1 MNNIKIVNDELA
13 AKWKNKNIVFDYDGK
28 TFLYEGSEYYDYIE
42 IYYEDKIVFSY
53 IKQKYDWEE
62 VEYFISL
69 QINKSIIARELFSEL
84 KEMNLI
90 DNLDYDDACDI
101 GFDIFDCYTKK
112 YSDVPNAKLEK
123 VLQLNSK
130 YMKEFVFMFKQSN
143 EYYLGNIT
151 IRNADWLIKD
161 INLIKYD
168 KNLNKEFVLEFD
180 SHAWEDK
187 LVYGYYYYNDD
198 LLTNEIKIMLENAF
212 DISFESEKIKKYT
225 LKIDSLHA
233 DDLHLDLVYQNKQ
246 YLIRKI
252 PVQKPI
258 PTLCNEIKYFRYKIF
273 DKDYNLLYEE
283 FPLNEFNRSVD
294 LPHDYYWGKQTCNYK
309 KELYLNGFM
318 EIFESVS
325 YLKEIGYN
333 DVSLRI
339 DKCFSDENK
348 YPELQ

>member
-28 TFLYEGSEYYDYIE
+28 TFFYEGSEYYDYIE

-69 QINKSIIARELFSEL
+69 QINKSIITRELFSEL

-90 DNLDYDDACDI
+90 NDLNYDDACDI
-101 GFDIFDCYTKK
+101 GFDIFDYYTKK
-112 YSDVPNAKLEK
+112 YNDVPNAKLEK
-123 VLQLNSK
+123 TLQLNSK
-130 YMKEFVFMFKQSN
+130 YMKEFIIMFKHNN
-143 EYYLGNIT
+143 EYYSGNIT
-151 IRNADWLIKD
+151 IRSADWFIKD

-187 LVYGYYYYNDD
+187 LIYGYYYYNND

-233 DDLHLDLVYQNKQ
+233 DNLHLDLVYQNEK

-252 PVQKPI
+252 PIRFDEYK
-258 PTLCNEIKYFRYKIF
+258 YKIF

-283 FPLNEFNRSVD
+283 FDPDDETKKYSLDGYKYPKEE
-294 LPHDYYWGKQTCNYK
+294 CNYK
-309 KELYLNGFM
+309 KKLHSNEFIYL
-318 EIFESVS
+318 FERINF
-325 YLKEIGYN
+325 LDKLGYSGIKTRINN
-333 DVSLRI
+333 D
-339 DKCFSDENK
+339 FNE
-348 YPELQ
+348 YPELE

>member
-1 MNNIKIVNDELA
+1 MNNIKIVNDELR
-13 AKWKNKNIVFDYDGK
+13 KRTDKNIVFDYNGK
-28 TFLYEGSEYYDYIE
+28 TFFYKGSQYKNYIE

-53 IKQKYDWEE
+53 INYKYDWEE

-69 QINKSIIARELFSEL
+69 QINKSIITRELFSEL
-84 KEMNLI
+84 KEINLI
-90 DNLDYDDACDI
+90 NDLNYDDACDI
-101 GFDIFDCYTKK
+101 GFDIFEFYTKK
-112 YSDVPNAKLEK
+112 YNDVPNAGLEK

-130 YMKEFVFMFKQSN
+130 YRKDYIFMFKINN
-143 EYYLGNIT
+143 EYYFGNFIV
-151 IRNADWLIKD
+151 RNPDWLVKD
-161 INLIKYD
+161 LSLIKYD

-180 SHAWEDK
+180 SNAWEDK
-187 LVYGYYYYNDD
+187 LVYGYYYHNDD
-198 LLTNEIKIMLENAF
+198 LLTNEIKIMLENEF

-225 LKIDSLHA
+225 LKIDNLNA
-233 DDLHLDLVYQNKQ
+233 NNLHLDLTYQNKK

-273 DKDYNLLYEE
+273 DSDYNLLYEE
-283 FPLNEFNRSVD
+283 FALNEFNESVD
-294 LPHDYYWGKQTCNYK
+294 LPHDYYCGKQKCNYK

-325 YLKEIGYN
+325 YLQEIGYG
-333 DVSLRI
+333 DVITRI
-339 DKCFSDENK
+339 DKCFSDEDK

>member
-28 TFLYEGSEYYDYIE
+28 TFFYEGSEYYDYIE

-69 QINKSIIARELFSEL
+69 QINKSIITRELFSEL
-84 KEMNLI
+84 KELNLI
-90 DNLDYDDACDI
+90 NNLNYDDACDI

-198 LLTNEIKIMLENAF
+198 LLTNEIKIMLENEF

-225 LKIDSLHA
+225 LKIDSLNA
-233 DDLHLDLVYQNKQ
+233 DNLHLNLVYQNKQ

-252 PVQKPI
+252 PVQKPV

-294 LPHDYYWGKQTCNYK
+294 LPHDYYWGKQTRNYK

-325 YLKEIGYN
+325 FLKEIGYG
-333 DVSLRI
+333 DVDTRI

>member
-1 MNNIKIVNDELA
+1 MILIL
-13 AKWKNKNIVFDYDGK
+13 
-28 TFLYEGSEYYDYIE
+28 
-42 IYYEDKIVFSY
+42 
-53 IKQKYDWEE
+53 
-62 VEYFISL
+62 EYFISL
-69 QINKSIIARELFSEL
+69 QINKSIITRELFSEL
-84 KEMNLI
+84 KKLNLI

-130 YMKEFVFMFKQSN
+130 YRKDYIFMFKINN
-143 EYYLGNIT
+143 EYYFGNFIL
-151 IRNADWLIKD
+151 RNPDWLVKNL
-161 INLIKYD
+161 NLIKYN

-180 SHAWEDK
+180 SNAWEDA

-225 LKIDSLHA
+225 LKIDSLHV
-233 DDLHLDLVYQNKQ
+233 DNLHLNLTYQNKK

>member
-28 TFLYEGSEYYDYIE
+28 TFFYEGSEYYDYIE

-69 QINKSIIARELFSEL
+69 QINKSIITRELFSEL
-84 KEMNLI
+84 KELNLI
-90 DNLDYDDACDI
+90 NDLNYDDACDI
-101 GFDIFDCYTKK
+101 GFDIFDYYTKK
-112 YSDVPNAKLEK
+112 YNDVPNAKLEK
-123 VLQLNSK
+123 ILQLNSK
-130 YMKEFVFMFKQSN
+130 YRKDYIFMFKQNN
-143 EYYLGNIT
+143 EYYFGNFIV
-151 IRNADWLIKD
+151 RNPDWLVKD
-161 INLIKYD
+161 LSLIKYD
-168 KNLNKEFVLEFD
+168 KNLNKEFVLEFN
-180 SHAWEDK
+180 SNAWEDK

-198 LLTNEIKIMLENAF
+198 LLTNEIKIMLENEF
-212 DISFESEKIKKYT
+212 DISFEFEKIKKYT
-225 LKIDSLHA
+225 LKIDSLNA
-233 DDLHLDLVYQNKQ
+233 DNLHLNLVYQNKQ

-252 PVQKPI
+252 PVQKPV

-273 DKDYNLLYEE
+273 DENYNLLYEE
-283 FPLNEFNRSVD
+283 LPLNEFNESVD

-325 YLKEIGYN
+325 YFKEIGYA

-339 DKCFSDENK
+339 DKCFSDESK

>member
-1 MNNIKIVNDELA
+1 
-13 AKWKNKNIVFDYDGK
+13 
-28 TFLYEGSEYYDYIE
+28 
-42 IYYEDKIVFSY
+42 
-53 IKQKYDWEE
+53 
-62 VEYFISL
+62 
-69 QINKSIIARELFSEL
+69 
-84 KEMNLI
+84 
-90 DNLDYDDACDI
+90 
-101 GFDIFDCYTKK
+101 
-112 YSDVPNAKLEK
+112 
-123 VLQLNSK
+123 
-130 YMKEFVFMFKQSN
+130 
-143 EYYLGNIT
+143 
-151 IRNADWLIKD
+151 
-161 INLIKYD
+161 
-168 KNLNKEFVLEFD
+168 
-180 SHAWEDK
+180 
-187 LVYGYYYYNDD
+187 
-198 LLTNEIKIMLENAF
+198 MLENEF

-225 LKIDSLHA
+225 LKIDSLNA
-233 DDLHLDLVYQNKQ
+233 DNLHLDLVYQNKQ

>member
-1 MNNIKIVNDELA
+1 MNNIKIVNDEFR
-13 AKWKNKNIVFDYDGK
+13 KKTDKNIVFDYDGK
-28 TFLYEGSEYYDYIE
+28 TFFYKGSQYKDHIK

-53 IKQKYDWEE
+53 VKQKYDWEE
-62 VEYFISL
+62 IEYFISL
-69 QINKSIIARELFSEL
+69 QIDKSIITKELFSEL

-90 DNLDYDDACDI
+90 DDFDYDDACDI
-101 GFDIFDCYTKK
+101 GFDIFEYYTKK

-130 YMKEFVFMFKQSN
+130 YMKEFVFMFKINN
-143 EYYLGNIT
+143 EYYFGNIT

-161 INLIKYD
+161 LSLVKYD

-187 LVYGYYYYNDD
+187 LIYGYYYYNDD
-198 LLTNEIKIMLENAF
+198 LLTNEIKILLENEF

-233 DDLHLDLVYQNKQ
+233 DNLHLDLTYQNKK

-273 DKDYNLLYEE
+273 DKDYDLLYEE
-283 FPLNEFNRSVD
+283 FPLNEFNESVD
-294 LPHDYYWGKQTCNYK
+294 LPHDYYWGKQICNYK
-309 KELYLNGFM
+309 KALYLNGFI

-333 DVSLRI
+333 DVKTRI

>member
-28 TFLYEGSEYYDYIE
+28 TFFYEGSEYYDYIE

-69 QINKSIIARELFSEL
+69 QINKSIITRELFYEL

-90 DNLDYDDACDI
+90 NDLNYDDACDI
-101 GFDIFDCYTKK
+101 GFDIFDYYTKK
-112 YSDVPNAKLEK
+112 YNDVPNAKLEK
-123 VLQLNSK
+123 ILQLNSK
-130 YMKEFVFMFKQSN
+130 YRKDYIFMFKQNN
-143 EYYLGNIT
+143 EYYFGNFIV
-151 IRNADWLIKD
+151 RNPDWLVKD
-161 INLIKYD
+161 LSLIKYD

-180 SHAWEDK
+180 SNTWEDK

-198 LLTNEIKIMLENAF
+198 LLTNEIKIMLENEF

-233 DDLHLDLVYQNKQ
+233 DNLHLDLTYQNKK
-246 YLIRKI
+246 YFIRKI
-252 PVQKPI
+252 PVQKPVS
-258 PTLCNEIKYFRYKIF
+258 TLCNEIKYFRYKIF
-273 DKDYNLLYEE
+273 DSDYNLLYEE
-283 FPLNEFNRSVD
+283 FALNEFNKSVD

-309 KELYLNGFM
+309 KELYLNGFI

-325 YLKEIGYN
+325 YLQEIGYN

-339 DKCFSDENK
+339 DKCFSDEDK

>member
-28 TFLYEGSEYYDYIE
+28 TFFYEGSEYYDYIE

-69 QINKSIIARELFSEL
+69 QINKSIITRELFSEL

-90 DNLDYDDACDI
+90 NDLNYDDACDI
-101 GFDIFDCYTKK
+101 GFDIFDYYTKK
-112 YSDVPNAKLEK
+112 YNDVPNAKLEK
-123 VLQLNSK
+123 TLQLNSK

-143 EYYLGNIT
+143 EYYFGNIT
-151 IRNADWLIKD
+151 IRSADWFIKD
-161 INLIKYD
+161 LNLIKYD
-168 KNLNKEFVLEFD
+168 KNLHKEFILEFD

-187 LVYGYYYYNDD
+187 LIYGYYYYNDD
-198 LLTNEIKIMLENAF
+198 LLTSEIKIMLENAF

-225 LKIDSLHA
+225 LKIDSLHS
-233 DDLHLDLVYQNKQ
+233 DHLHLDLIYQNEK

-252 PVQKPI
+252 PI
-258 PTLCNEIKYFRYKIF
+258 RFNEYKYKIF

-283 FPLNEFNRSVD
+283 FDPDDETKKYSLDGYKYPKEE
-294 LPHDYYWGKQTCNYK
+294 CNYK
-309 KELYLNGFM
+309 KKLHSNEFIYL
-318 EIFESVS
+318 FERINF
-325 YLKEIGYN
+325 LDKLGYSGIKTRINN
-333 DVSLRI
+333 D
-339 DKCFSDENK
+339 FNE
-348 YPELQ
+348 YPELE

>member
-28 TFLYEGSEYYDYIE
+28 TFFYEGSEYYDYIE

-69 QINKSIIARELFSEL
+69 QINKSIITRELFSEL
-84 KEMNLI
+84 KELNLI
-90 DNLDYDDACDI
+90 NNLNYDDACDI

-143 EYYLGNIT
+143 EYYFGNIT
-151 IRNADWLIKD
+151 IRSADWFIKD
-161 INLIKYD
+161 LNLIKYD
-168 KNLNKEFVLEFD
+168 KNLHKEFVLEFD

-198 LLTNEIKIMLENAF
+198 LLTNEIKIMLENEF

-225 LKIDSLHA
+225 LKIDSLNA
-233 DDLHLDLVYQNKQ
+233 DNLHLNLVYQNKQ

-252 PVQKPI
+252 PVQKPV

-294 LPHDYYWGKQTCNYK
+294 LPHDYYWGKQTRNYK

-325 YLKEIGYN
+325 FLKEIGYG
-333 DVSLRI
+333 DVDTRI

>member
-28 TFLYEGSEYYDYIE
+28 TFFYEGSEYYDYIE

-69 QINKSIIARELFSEL
+69 QINKSIITRELFSEL
-84 KEMNLI
+84 KELNLI
-90 DNLDYDDACDI
+90 NDLNYDDACDI
-101 GFDIFDCYTKK
+101 GFDIFDYYTKK
-112 YSDVPNAKLEK
+112 YNDVPNAKLEK
-123 VLQLNSK
+123 ILQLNSK
-130 YMKEFVFMFKQSN
+130 YRKDYIFMFKQNN
-143 EYYLGNIT
+143 EYYFGNFIV
-151 IRNADWLIKD
+151 RNPDWLVKD
-161 INLIKYD
+161 LSLIKYD
-168 KNLNKEFVLEFD
+168 KNLNKEFVLEFN
-180 SHAWEDK
+180 SNAWEDK

-198 LLTNEIKIMLENAF
+198 LLTNEIKIMLENEF

-225 LKIDSLHA
+225 LKIDSLNA
-233 DDLHLDLVYQNKQ
+233 DNLHLNLVYQNKQ

-252 PVQKPI
+252 PVQKPV

-273 DKDYNLLYEE
+273 DENYNLLYEE
-283 FPLNEFNRSVD
+283 LPLNEFNESVD

-325 YLKEIGYN
+325 YFKEIGYA

-339 DKCFSDENK
+339 DKCFSDESK

>member
-28 TFLYEGSEYYDYIE
+28 TFFYEGSEYCDYIE

-69 QINKSIIARELFSEL
+69 QINKNIITRELFSEL
-84 KEMNLI
+84 KELNLI
-90 DNLDYDDACDI
+90 NNLNYDDACDI
-101 GFDIFDCYTKK
+101 GFDIFDYYTKK

-130 YMKEFVFMFKQSN
+130 YVKKFVFMFKQSN
-143 EYYLGNIT
+143 EYYSGNIT
-151 IRNADWLIKD
+151 IRNADWFIKD
-161 INLIKYD
+161 LNLVKYD

-180 SHAWEDK
+180 SNAWEDK
-187 LVYGYYYYNDD
+187 LIYGYYYCNDD

-233 DDLHLDLVYQNKQ
+233 DNLHLDLTYQNKK
-246 YLIRKI
+246 YFIRKI
-252 PVQKPI
+252 PVQKPV

-273 DKDYNLLYEE
+273 DSDYNLLYEE
-283 FPLNEFNRSVD
+283 FALNEFNECVD

-309 KELYLNGFM
+309 KELYLNGFI

-325 YLKEIGYN
+325 YLKEIGYA
-333 DVSLRI
+333 DVKTRI
-339 DKCFSDENK
+339 DKCFSDEDK

>member
-28 TFLYEGSEYYDYIE
+28 TFFYEGSEYYDYIE

-69 QINKSIIARELFSEL
+69 QINKSIITRELFSEL
-84 KEMNLI
+84 KELNLI
-90 DNLDYDDACDI
+90 NNLNYDDACDI
-101 GFDIFDCYTKK
+101 GFDIFEFYTKK

-130 YMKEFVFMFKQSN
+130 YMKKFVFMFKQSN

-180 SHAWEDK
+180 SHAWEDD
-187 LVYGYYYYNDD
+187 LIYGYYYYNDD

-212 DISFESEKIKKYT
+212 NISFESEKIKKYT

-233 DDLHLDLVYQNKQ
+233 NNLHLDLVYQNKQ

-325 YLKEIGYN
+325 YLKEIGYA
-333 DVSLRI
+333 DVKTRI

>member
-1 MNNIKIVNDELA
+1 MNNIKIVNDELR
-13 AKWKNKNIVFDYDGK
+13 KRTDKNIVFDYDGK
-28 TFLYEGSEYYDYIE
+28 TFFYEGSEYYDHIK

-53 IKQKYDWEE
+53 ANQKYDWEE
-62 VEYFISL
+62 IEYFISL
-69 QINKSIIARELFSEL
+69 QINKRIITRELFSEL

-90 DNLDYDDACDI
+90 NDLDYDDACDI
-101 GFDIFDCYTKK
+101 GFDIFEYYTKK
-112 YSDVPNAKLEK
+112 YSDIPNADLEK
-123 VLQLNSK
+123 TLRLNSK
-130 YMKEFVFMFKQSN
+130 YMKEFVFMFKINN
-143 EYYLGNIT
+143 EYYFGNIT

-161 INLIKYD
+161 LSLVKYD

-187 LVYGYYYYNDD
+187 LIYGYYYYNDN

-212 DISFESEKIKKYT
+212 DISFESEKIKKYI
-225 LKIDSLHA
+225 LKINSLHA
-233 DDLHLDLVYQNKQ
+233 DNLHLDLVYQNKQ

-273 DKDYNLLYEE
+273 DSDYNLLYEE
-283 FPLNEFNRSVD
+283 LPLNEFNESVD
-294 LPHDYYWGKQTCNYK
+294 LPHDYYWGKQICNYK
-309 KELYLNGFM
+309 KALYLNGFI

-333 DVSLRI
+333 DVKTRI

>member
-28 TFLYEGSEYYDYIE
+28 TFFYEGSEYYDYIE

-69 QINKSIIARELFSEL
+69 QINKSIITRELFSEL

-90 DNLDYDDACDI
+90 NDLNYDDACDI
-101 GFDIFDCYTKK
+101 GFDIFDYYTKK
-112 YSDVPNAKLEK
+112 YNDVPNAKLEK
-123 VLQLNSK
+123 TLQLNSK

-143 EYYLGNIT
+143 EYYFGNIT
-151 IRNADWLIKD
+151 IRSADWFIKD
-161 INLIKYD
+161 LNLIKYD
-168 KNLNKEFVLEFD
+168 KNLHKEFILEFD

-187 LVYGYYYYNDD
+187 LIYGYYYYNDD
-198 LLTNEIKIMLENAF
+198 LLTSEIKITLENAF

-225 LKIDSLHA
+225 LQIDNLHS
-233 DDLHLDLVYQNKQ
+233 DHLHLDLIYQNEK

-252 PVQKPI
+252 PI
-258 PTLCNEIKYFRYKIF
+258 RFNEYKYKIF

-283 FPLNEFNRSVD
+283 FDPDDETKKYSLDGYKYPKEE
-294 LPHDYYWGKQTCNYK
+294 CNYK
-309 KELYLNGFM
+309 KKLHSNEFIYL
-318 EIFESVS
+318 FERINF
-325 YLKEIGYN
+325 LDKLGYSGIKTRINN
-333 DVSLRI
+333 D
-339 DKCFSDENK
+339 FNE
-348 YPELQ
+348 YPELE